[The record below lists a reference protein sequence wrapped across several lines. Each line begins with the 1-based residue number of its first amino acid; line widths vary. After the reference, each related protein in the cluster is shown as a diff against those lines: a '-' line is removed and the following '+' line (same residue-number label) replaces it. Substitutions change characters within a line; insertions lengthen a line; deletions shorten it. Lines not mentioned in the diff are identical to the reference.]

1 MMENE
6 TNEKYHI
13 SIGHGSWFNKV
24 KQGSDNG
31 KDGSISFWKIFL
43 AILGAIG
50 SIATV
55 IGVLY
60 SLNII

>member
-1 MMENE
+1 MDND
-6 TNEKYHI
+6 TNEKYHV

-24 KQGSDNG
+24 KQGSDNS
-31 KDGSISFWKIFL
+31 KDGGISFWKVFF

-60 SLNII
+60 TWGILK